1 MAPKNAASQTA
12 SGRVQQAAPLR
23 ALEGS
28 VTDLDEAAIRLLLLS
43 FRVSERYLLARAAD
57 HGFPDIRMT
66 HFPILRSMSRGA
78 ERMTDIADMA
88 KITKQT
94 AGVLATELEKM
105 GYVERY
111 RDPQDGRAKT
121 VRFTRRGRAFLELL
135 PQIMDETESQMV
147 DVIGAGDLKELMK
160 ILRKLVS
167 NSGDTP
173 GAIAP

>member
-1 MAPKNAASQTA
+1 MATKRGPNDTG
-12 SGRVQQAAPLR
+12 SGQLQR
-23 ALEGS
+23 ARRPRGLDPS

-43 FRVSERYLLARAAD
+43 FRISERYLLARAAD

-105 GYVERY
+105 GYVERSP
-111 RDPQDGRAKT
+111 DPQDGRAKT
-121 VRFTRRGRAFLELL
+121 ARFTRRGRAFLKML
-135 PQIMDETESQMV
+135 PQIMDETESEIV
-147 DVIGAGDLKELMK
+147 DVIGTDDLKELMR
-160 ILRKLVS
+160 ILRRLV
-167 NSGDTP
+167 NNAGDTP
-173 GAIAP
+173 GAVAP